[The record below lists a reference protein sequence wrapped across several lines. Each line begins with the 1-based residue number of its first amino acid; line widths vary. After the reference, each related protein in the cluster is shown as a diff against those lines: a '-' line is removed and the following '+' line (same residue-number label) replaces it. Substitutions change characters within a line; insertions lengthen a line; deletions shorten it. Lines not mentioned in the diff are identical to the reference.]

1 MFLLGFIFSWI
12 GAAVFLFSYMLYAEG
27 SKIQNHSVYL
37 VSTDFTVRSL
47 LGKIEYIVLYV
58 NRLNDFV

>member
-1 MFLLGFIFSWI
+1 MFLSGFIFSWI
-12 GAAVFLFSYMLYAEG
+12 GIAVFLFSYMLYAKG
-27 SKIQNHSVYL
+27 SKIQNHPVYL